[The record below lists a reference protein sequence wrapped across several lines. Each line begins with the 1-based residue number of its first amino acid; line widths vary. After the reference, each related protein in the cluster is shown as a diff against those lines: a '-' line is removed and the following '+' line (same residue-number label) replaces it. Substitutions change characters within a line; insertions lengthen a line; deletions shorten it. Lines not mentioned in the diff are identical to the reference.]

1 MESNHITVRFI
12 GEVIS
17 NSHINPA
24 KLEYIDENGNLQYVL
39 NVDKFIKHILENAED
54 YKKDYGI

>member
-1 MESNHITVRFI
+1 MESKHITVRFI

-24 KLEYIDENGNLQYVL
+24 KLEYIDENSNLQYVL
-39 NVDKFIKHILENAED
+39 NVDEFIKHILENAED
-54 YKKDYGI
+54 YKKGYGI

>member
-1 MESNHITVRFI
+1 MKSKHITVRFI

-39 NVDKFIKHILENAED
+39 NVDKFIKHILENAEA
-54 YKKDYGI
+54 YKKGYDI